1 MWSRRLTAL
10 RTAVAPGL
18 TRGLLLSLLL
28 SLTACATD
36 GTAPIAD
43 RSHVPS
49 TQKVYIVKRGDS
61 LYAIAFRFGK
71 DYRELATINGI
82 KAPYPVH
89 VGERISLRKVSHKS
103 PVQLK
108 KSRPTKK
115 HIVWHKANG
124 KTIHKKKHY
133 YKKHAVKKHHVVQH
147 TAAAPHWH
155 WPVQGHLL
163 HAYHPPRNKGIDI
176 TAKQDTPVHAAAR
189 GEIVY
194 AGNGLRG
201 YGNLVIIRHNAS
213 YLTAYGHNRSI
224 LVKEGQI
231 VKAGQSIARLGHSG
245 TNRNMLHFEIR
256 RNGKPVNP
264 LKYLR
269 KA

>member
-1 MWSRRLTAL
+1 M
-10 RTAVAPGL
+10 
-18 TRGLLLSLLL
+18 L

-49 TQKVYIVKRGDS
+49 TQKIYIVKPGDS

-71 DYRELATINGI
+71 DYREIASINGI
-82 KAPYPVH
+82 RAPYPVH
-89 VGERISLRKVSHKS
+89 VGERISLRKISHKA
-103 PVQLK
+103 PVKLK
-108 KSRPTKK
+108 KSRSTKK
-115 HIVWHKANG
+115 HIVWHKAKG
-124 KTIHKKKHY
+124 KTTHKKKTYHKKHVAKKHH
-133 YKKHAVKKHHVVQH
+133 YKKHAAKKHHFVQH

-176 TAKQDTPVHAAAR
+176 TAKQDTPVHAAAP
-189 GEIVY
+189 GEVVY
-194 AGNGLRG
+194 AGHGLRG

-264 LKYLR
+264 LRYLR